1 MAEKKVSCDC
11 GATVRAS
18 SDEELI
24 AIVQQH
30 AREVHRMEMTPEQ
43 ILAMAEPV

>member
-1 MAEKKVSCDC
+1 MAKKKVSCDC
-11 GATVRAS
+11 GATVLAS